1 MNQRVGAIRSRKA
14 KNWGIAMAIAL
25 AGSVVATSGVQAAPA
40 ATDAPKSGG
49 SITVA
54 IDGPVGGHCFST
66 ALAGGGLGTSRA
78 IYEQLFERTRSGKF
92 VGFLAESAT
101 TTDNVVWNIK
111 LRPGIKY
118 SNGEAFD
125 AKNVKQNMDIGRG
138 ILTTAAQA
146 AYLSTGV
153 AVNANIVTVDVV
165 DDLNVKVTLDRAD
178 TAFPALLYRAGRY
191 VMRAPAQIADTSTCQ
206 TNPIGTGPFM
216 KKSYVPE
223 ELVVVRNPN
232 YWRKDGKGRQLPYLD
247 EIAFISVKEASQRAA
262 AVRRKTVDV
271 AFFTQGDATFTNDL
285 SRRKSVVKGYKSTPT
300 AWGQWVPNVGKAG
313 SPFKFKNCRLAAAH
327 SVDWNAYNKVRLKN
341 NGSVTGTMVGK
352 SNPMYTTKGAAK
364 FDLAKARDYLTA
376 CNTDLGAAGPMKLTL
391 YADQS
396 SQSLNNT
403 KFIMEQMKKAGIL
416 FNDIFVAEATVLISR
431 IYAAGGNAFDFA
443 QGTPAEGASPA
454 YVFPFFLSKAFPANA
469 KSPVYKLSYGSG
481 RFNSILALGN
491 HGDSKVDD
499 LLYAAQSETNPAKS
513 KAAWQAAAEYIQAEG
528 YVIPT
533 VHGGFQVFTNNK
545 SKLGGVGTLKMP
557 SGDLADIVETKGFEY
572 TGIWKK

>member
-1 MNQRVGAIRSRKA
+1 MNQRVSAIRSRKA

-92 VGFLAESAT
+92 VGFLAENAT
-101 TTDNVVWNIK
+101 TTDNIVWNIK

-125 AKNVKQNMDIGRG
+125 AKNVKQNIDIGRG
-138 ILTTAAQA
+138 VLTTAAQA

-178 TAFPALLYRAGRY
+178 TEFPALLYRAGRY
-191 VMRAPAQIADTSTCQ
+191 VMRAPAQIADTATCQ

-223 ELVVVRNPN
+223 ELVVTRNPN

-327 SVDWNAYNKVRLKN
+327 SVDWNAYNKVRLKG
-341 NGSVTGTMVGK
+341 NGSYTGTMVGK

-364 FDLAKARDYLTA
+364 FNLAKAKEYLTA

-416 FNDIFVAEATVLISR
+416 FNDIFVAEATVLIAR

-454 YVFPFFLSKAFPANA
+454 YVLLFFVSKAFPTNA

-481 RFNSILALGN
+481 RFNSILALGS
-491 HGDSKVDD
+491 HGDTKVDD
-499 LLYAAQSETNPAKS
+499 LLYAAQSETNPANAK
-513 KAAWQAAAEYIQAEG
+513 KAWQAAAEYIQAEG
-528 YVIPT
+528 YVIPA